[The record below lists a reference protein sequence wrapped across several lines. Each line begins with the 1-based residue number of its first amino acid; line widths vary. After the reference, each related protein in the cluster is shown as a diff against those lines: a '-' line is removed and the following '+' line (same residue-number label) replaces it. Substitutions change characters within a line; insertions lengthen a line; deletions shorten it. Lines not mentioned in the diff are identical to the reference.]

1 LFISK
6 SIFLYLHNAQNLTL
20 NFNIISNFLQIRIQL
35 LAIFDVEGV
44 LYDAEY
50 LPILAETIHK
60 EDEIWEITKQ
70 GIQGVINWEDGLRTR
85 VEALKGLDY
94 ATCKKI
100 ADALPIMTGAKE
112 ACRVLKSA
120 GWKLMAI
127 SGGFTIMTDR
137 LQKEL
142 DLDYIF
148 SNELI
153 FKDGKL
159 DGVTLHVDSDKSK
172 SAKIKITE
180 WNEKKENIVC
190 VVDGANDVKLFNI
203 SGLGIAYRAQDI
215 VKDLATTTLE
225 EKDLSKIID
234 IINKHYH
241 LNLETT
247 TLA

>member
-1 LFISK
+1 M
-6 SIFLYLHNAQNLTL
+6 
-20 NFNIISNFLQIRIQL
+20 

-50 LPILAETIHK
+50 LPILAEKLNK
-60 EDEIWEITKQ
+60 EAEIWEITKN
-70 GIQGVINWEDGLRTR
+70 GIQGVIDWEEGLKTR

-94 ATCKKI
+94 TTCKEV
-100 ADALPIMTGAKE
+100 ADALPIMTGAKK
-112 ACRVLKSA
+112 ACQVLKSA

-137 LQKEL
+137 LKKEL

-159 DGVTLHVDSDKSK
+159 DGLKLNVDSDKSK
-172 SAKIKITE
+172 SAKIKIAE
-180 WNEKKENIVC
+180 WNEKKENITC
-190 VVDGANDVKLFNI
+190 VVDGANDVKLFDI
-203 SGLGIAYRAQDI
+203 SGLGIAYRAQDV

-225 EKDLSKIID
+225 EKDLSKILD
-234 IINKHYH
+234 IINKHYR
-241 LNLETT
+241 LE
-247 TLA
+247 L